1 MLGIHVVDTIAG
13 NHVLPSVTLLSLAFQ
28 QPNGGKEKK
37 YRKTNLL
44 IEVFPTWLYKIIT
57 KLTFIF

>member
-44 IEVFPTWLYKIIT
+44 IEVFPT
-57 KLTFIF
+57 